1 LEQIRAQALRRLS
14 DGDLD
19 LMRILTID
27 RNVRADR
34 KFSAGELEMLQT
46 YQAALET
53 EAQRM
58 GFNSYAQAERRG
70 GRK

>member
-1 LEQIRAQALRRLS
+1 LEQIRAQALHRLS
-14 DGDLD
+14 DGDLA
-19 LMRILTID
+19 LMQILTMD
-27 RNVRADR
+27 RNVQADR

-53 EAQRM
+53 GAQRM

-70 GRK
+70 ERR